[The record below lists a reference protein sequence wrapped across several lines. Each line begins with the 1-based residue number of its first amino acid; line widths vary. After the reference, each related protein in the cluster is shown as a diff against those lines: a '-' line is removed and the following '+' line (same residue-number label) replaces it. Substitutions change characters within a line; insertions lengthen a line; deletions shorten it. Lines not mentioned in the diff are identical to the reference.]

1 MDKGAGLATMNT
13 FSMGG
18 FLAGPVLIGF
28 ISKSVNLPFAFS
40 IVAVLAIVWAFL
52 VNRVKLY

>member
-1 MDKGAGLATMNT
+1 
-13 FSMGG
+13 MGG
-18 FLAGPVLIGF
+18 FLAGPVIIGF
-28 ISKSVNLPFAFS
+28 ISKSANLSIAFS

>member
-1 MDKGAGLATMNT
+1 MAKGAGLATLNT

-18 FLAGPVLIGF
+18 FLAGPVIIGF
-28 ISKSVNLPFAFS
+28 ISKSANLPFAFS